1 MPSDVAELSRQENRR
16 QYNNLSSSLQTDSQ
30 GLLSDAQDAIQEVRT
45 LLPLQAASLLPRGN
59 PCLKYACCL
68 C

>member
-45 LLPLQAASLLPRGN
+45 LLSL
-59 PCLKYACCL
+59 
-68 C
+68 